1 MKKIPAARP
10 LHAVSLFA
18 MLLALT
24 GPVYMAG
31 AAEPPAARPNVLVIL
46 TDEQFAE
53 ALSCRQGDRYL
64 RTPHMDRLAARGVS
78 FTRAYVANPLC
89 VPSRT
94 ALLTGRYP
102 HETGVQT
109 NEVAPFDSAAFPTV
123 GAYFRQ
129 AGYGTGYV
137 GKWHLSLPA
146 ENSAASGFNYAANLI
161 RNTKGGDAGT
171 PPAAAEFLQRKRDQ
185 PFLLFVSFLNP
196 HNICEWA
203 RNEKLPDGDIG
214 PPPPP
219 EECPPAP
226 ANRVPQNGE
235 PEAVDFARR
244 AYVSS
249 PQFPVAGYD
258 EAKWRQYRWAYYR
271 MIELTDALL
280 GRVLASLAASGHA
293 DDTLIVF
300 TSDHGDCQGAHGWNQ
315 KQVLYEE
322 SLRVPFIVVPP
333 RGRPASTSDRLVHTG
348 VDLVPTLLDYAGI
361 AKPSALP
368 GLSQRAPVEG
378 GAGPDPRRFV
388 VVSNHLV
395 QGLPILGVTMKP
407 AGRGLIGPRYKY
419 CVYDQGRN
427 RESLVD
433 LEQDPG
439 ELHNLAGDP
448 AAAGILN
455 RHRSMLMAWSRKMH
469 DTAFPLVP
477 PADGS
482 GKLTAPHKS

>member
-1 MKKIPAARP
+1 MTLPKFLSRVANATVLTAISLAVASPSKAASSAPA
-10 LHAVSLFA
+10 H
-18 MLLALT
+18 
-24 GPVYMAG
+24 
-31 AAEPPAARPNVLVIL
+31 RPNVLVIL
-46 TDEQFAE
+46 TDEQFAD

-64 RTPHMDRLAARGVS
+64 RTPNMDSLAARGVS

-94 ALLTGRYP
+94 AMLTGRYP

-109 NEVAPFDSAAFPTV
+109 NEAGQFDPAKFPTM
-123 GAYFRQ
+123 GTYFQR
-129 AGYGTGYV
+129 AGYDTGYV
-137 GKWHLSLPA
+137 GKWHLAIPA
-146 ENSAASGFNYAANLI
+146 EDSAVSGFNYAANLI
-161 RNTKGGDAGT
+161 RNTQGGDAGT
-171 PPAAAEFLQRKRDQ
+171 PPAVAEFLNRKRDR
-185 PFLLFVSFLNP
+185 PFLLVASFLNP

-203 RNEKLPDGDIG
+203 RGQKLPDGDIG

-219 EECPPAP
+219 ENCPPAP
-226 ANRVPQNGE
+226 VNRAPQNGE

-244 AYVSS
+244 SYVSS

-280 GRVLASLAASGHA
+280 GQVLASLAASGHA

-322 SLRVPFIVVPP
+322 SLRVPFMVVPP
-333 RGRPASTSDRLVHTG
+333 HGTRPGTSDRLVHTG

-361 AKPSALP
+361 AKPRALP
-368 GLSQRAPVEG
+368 GFSQRSPVEG
-378 GAGPDPRRFV
+378 ANEPDPRRFV

-395 QGLPILGVTMKP
+395 QGVPLLGITMKP
-407 AGRGLIGPRYKY
+407 AGRGLIGVRYKY
-419 CVYDQGRN
+419 CVYDQGKN

-433 LEQDPG
+433 LQNDPG
-439 ELHNLAGDP
+439 ETRNLAGEP
-448 AAAGILN
+448 ASAEVLN
-455 RHRSMLMAWSRKMH
+455 QHRTMLMDWSREMH
-469 DTAFPLVP
+469 DTAFPYVAP
-477 PADGS
+477 GAGS
-482 GKLTAPHKS
+482 GTKTPLTKS